1 MISQVPSASDSCR
14 GGKYILTNIKQM
26 QQILMKKININRLR
40 IKQMDEKNEM
50 MRQHKEEAGRIITGM
65 IRQE

>member
-40 IKQMDEKNEM
+40 IKQMDEKNEI
-50 MRQHKEEAGRIITGM
+50 MRQLREEPGRIITGM
-65 IRQE
+65 IRQK